1 MSFLRKF
8 IRNKEPAIPFCSAVI
23 VAAGSSERMGY
34 DKLRAELLGV
44 PVIVRTI
51 SAFENAPCIRE
62 IIVVT
67 RSDSVADMA
76 DVCRQNGFSK
86 VTKVICG
93 GDTRAQSSLA
103 GVCEVNPRAK
113 LVAIHDGARPLVTES
128 VITNT
133 VVSAAEKMAVAPA
146 VKPTD
151 TVKITDK
158 DGMVVE
164 TLDRERAVMM
174 QTPQVFNADLI
185 KGALTRAAEDGAVI
199 TDDCA
204 AVEAI
209 GMNVFVIE
217 GDRDNIKLTTP
228 MDMLIAEK
236 ILKDRGGDR

>member
-1 MSFLRKF
+1 
-8 IRNKEPAIPFCSAVI
+8 
-23 VAAGSSERMGY
+23 
-34 DKLRAELLGV
+34 
-44 PVIVRTI
+44 
-51 SAFENAPCIRE
+51 
-62 IIVVT
+62 
-67 RSDSVADMA
+67 
-76 DVCRQNGFSK
+76 
-86 VTKVICG
+86 
-93 GDTRAQSSLA
+93 
-103 GVCEVNPRAK
+103 VCEVNPRAK
-113 LVAIHDGARPLVTES
+113 LIAIHDGARPLVTES
-128 VITNT
+128 LITNT

-151 TVKITDK
+151 TVKITDE

-164 TLDRERAVMM
+164 TIDRERAVMM

-185 KGALTRAAEDGAVI
+185 KGALTRAAENGAVI